1 MYAYVGTFLF
11 PCEKT
16 RKREKN
22 DCPSLVSRKRK
33 EFSRIRG
40 DITRDK
46 DTSNRSAIL
55 AQILGNI
62 FWLGF
67 HSRSPGNIPRNY
79 ASTAAKQEKLL
90 DGDHAYRSSLNH
102 ACLTVVTSGIICLLD
117 KKKFRVSINGEKSQS
132 RIYIILCLVEEYL
145 QAEYFILF
153 SSFFFVNFIHED
165 FVETET
171 LLYIYSKILKND
183 RCIVKIYIP
192 SILKFVI

>member
-11 PCEKT
+11 PYEKT
-16 RKREKN
+16 REREKN

-117 KKKFRVSINGEKSQS
+117 TKKKIQSLINGEKSQS
-132 RIYIILCLVEEYL
+132 RIYIILCLVEEYV

-153 SSFFFVNFIHED
+153 SFFLCSSF
-165 FVETET
+165 T
-171 LLYIYSKILKND
+171 KILSKLKLYYTFIP
-183 RCIVKIYIP
+183 RFLKMIVAL
-192 SILKFVI
+192 LK